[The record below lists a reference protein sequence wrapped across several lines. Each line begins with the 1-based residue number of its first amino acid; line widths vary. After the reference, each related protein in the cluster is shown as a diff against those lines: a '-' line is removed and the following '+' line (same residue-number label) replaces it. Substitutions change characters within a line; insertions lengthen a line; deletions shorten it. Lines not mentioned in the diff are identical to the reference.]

1 MKLLLA
7 TLLLAGCAQGK
18 AVESKDY
25 THRIERVDGNGV
37 CSATAVGGRT
47 LLTAAH
53 CLKNEPNV
61 LLIDDTAAGVLH
73 IELDGKDHALVTV
86 TITFARVAKVAA
98 TPKQG
103 DRVRWYGQPMGLEQ
117 VYGEGL
123 IVGHKDDRYLI
134 DGSQIWFGS
143 SGAGLL
149 NDQGQVV
156 GVISGIMGQ
165 EIFKLGFAWPLA
177 FSPEQ
182 WAAMQ

>member
-7 TLLLAGCAQGK
+7 TLLLTGCVQGK

-25 THRIERVDGNGV
+25 THRIELVTGGV
-37 CSATAVGGRT
+37 CSATAVGSRT

-53 CLKNEPNV
+53 CVTTKPKV
-61 LLIDDTAAGVLH
+61 LVIDGTAAGVLD
-73 IELDGKDHALVTV
+73 ITLDGKDHALVSV
-86 TITFARVAKVAA
+86 TITFDHVAKVAA

-103 DRVRWYGQPMGLEQ
+103 ARVHWYGQPMGLEQ
-117 VYGEGL
+117 VYGEG
-123 IVGHKDDRYLI
+123 IVVGHKDDRYLI

-156 GVISGIMGQ
+156 GVISGFVAKDQ
-165 EIFKLGFAWPLA
+165 FKLGWAWPLA
-177 FSPEQ
+177 FTAEQ
-182 WAAMQ
+182 LGAIK